1 LFTVISESADEAI
14 RLEISLGCSFWGR
27 ALSMLVVFL
36 AGLLARPGRRAARPP
51 PMVVPPRPAVAAVS
65 RTYDV
70 AISAGDG
77 MLWQGELRVGRDQSS
92 SFAMNKTESGWYA
105 ACPQPR
111 QRGSA
116 RSGLAFP

>member
-1 LFTVISESADEAI
+1 
-14 RLEISLGCSFWGR
+14 
-27 ALSMLVVFL
+27 MLVVFL
-36 AGLLARPGRRAARPP
+36 AGLLAPPAGAVAPP
-51 PMVVPPRPAVAAVS
+51 PSMVVPPRPAVAAVS

-116 RSGLAFP
+116 RSGLDLSLTSLGQSRADEYVRVRVSRGSA

>member
-1 LFTVISESADEAI
+1 
-14 RLEISLGCSFWGR
+14 
-27 ALSMLVVFL
+27 MLVVFL

-77 MLWQGELRVGRDQSS
+77 MLWQGELRVGRAFWRDQ
-92 SFAMNKTESGWYA
+92 NGVRHLRVWWT
-105 ACPQPR
+105 PR
-111 QRGSA
+111 RKPRRA
-116 RSGLAFP
+116 